1 MKLLF
6 KLLKHSKKYWKY
18 LLISIA
24 AMVMIIISQ
33 LYAPLLL
40 RDLIKVITVGQ
51 EGGEAVVLRLSL
63 ILCLIYLVQAIGG
76 CLRSYY
82 THYAAWNF
90 VSDLRIIMYDHL
102 QSLSLK
108 YYNDKQTG
116 QLMSRTANDTNNLEM
131 LIAHALPDLI
141 VNSLLIVGICCILFF
156 INVNL
161 ALLSLIPV
169 PFIVASTVWFAKKVY
184 PKFRLMQQ
192 KFAEFN
198 ATIHDNFSGMKE
210 IQAFNKQKSEHER
223 VTFKSKDHIKTMME
237 SLKLSAIYHPF
248 IQLFSSLGSVIVFG
262 VGGLMVLKGTIPVQ
276 DIVAFVLYL
285 SMFYQPISS
294 LARTNED
301 LQTALASAE
310 RIFEVLDAESDVKET
325 ENPIKLGRVEGHIN
339 FENVSFKY
347 LDSVEVLKDI
357 NISVKKGDIIAL
369 VGPTGVGKT
378 TIASLL
384 ERYYDPIEGRILID
398 GIDIKNVTLES
409 LRNNISIVLQD
420 IFLFNGT
427 IAENVSYGVNQATMD
442 EIVGACKLA
451 NAHEFIENLES
462 GYNTIIGER
471 GIRLS
476 GGQKQRIS
484 IARAVLRDSPI
495 LILDEATS
503 SVDVN
508 TEKIIHEAMDSI
520 VQGRTTIII
529 AHRLSS
535 VKKANMIIVLDEGS
549 VKECGTHEEL
559 IAAGGLYEE
568 LCNIQFNQ
576 SSEEE

>member
-1 MKLLF
+1 
-6 KLLKHSKKYWKY
+6 
-18 LLISIA
+18 
-24 AMVMIIISQ
+24 
-33 LYAPLLL
+33 
-40 RDLIKVITVGQ
+40 
-51 EGGEAVVLRLSL
+51 
-63 ILCLIYLVQAIGG
+63 
-76 CLRSYY
+76 
-82 THYAAWNF
+82 
-90 VSDLRIIMYDHL
+90 
-102 QSLSLK
+102 
-108 YYNDKQTG
+108 
-116 QLMSRTANDTNNLEM
+116 
-131 LIAHALPDLI
+131 
-141 VNSLLIVGICCILFF
+141 
-156 INVNL
+156 
-161 ALLSLIPV
+161 
-169 PFIVASTVWFAKKVY
+169 
-184 PKFRLMQQ
+184 
-192 KFAEFN
+192 
-198 ATIHDNFSGMKE
+198 
-210 IQAFNKQKSEHER
+210 
-223 VTFKSKDHIKTMME
+223 
-237 SLKLSAIYHPF
+237 
-248 IQLFSSLGSVIVFG
+248 
-262 VGGLMVLKGTIPVQ
+262 
-276 DIVAFVLYL
+276 
-285 SMFYQPISS
+285 
-294 LARTNED
+294 
-301 LQTALASAE
+301 
-310 RIFEVLDAESDVKET
+310 
-325 ENPIKLGRVEGHIN
+325 
-339 FENVSFKY
+339 
-347 LDSVEVLKDI
+347 
-357 NISVKKGDIIAL
+357 VKKGDIIAL

-568 LCNIQFNQ
+568 LCNIQF
-576 SSEEE
+576 SKSREEE